1 MAKLEDYKPMDEGD
15 ILKALELNI
24 KSAVGYYDSELSQE
38 RKKVTEY
45 YNAEKPKPA
54 HDGNSKY
61 VSQDVWAGVQ
71 SMSALLLETFAA
83 GNRIVRFAP
92 QNPDD
97 VQTAEICSAYTDY
110 VLHRQNDFFDVV
122 QQVILDG
129 LMARV
134 GVCKIF
140 WEVMTES
147 QEEEF
152 SNLTEDELDLLLAD
166 EALELVDS
174 ETNDI
179 GLISGTIERKIDA
192 SKVCILPVSP
202 EEFIIEAQ
210 AASLDT
216 VDFCAHR
223 TRKSLSELRDMG
235 YDEDKI
241 SLIGTDHEDVELE
254 TDPEI
259 LARFEQIGGSRK
271 NHAHGYIDQVREVLV
286 YEAYINLDPEAT
298 GTASL
303 YKVVK
308 AGNQILEMEKVDR
321 RPFIVFSPL
330 PTPHSFYGAN
340 FAAKLI
346 ATQNAKTV
354 LTRSILDHA
363 VITNN
368 PRYMVVKGGLT
379 NPRELISNRVGG
391 LVNVSRPDAIA
402 PMPQA
407 NLNPFIFQTI
417 GMLDDDKEDTSSI
430 SRLSQGLNK
439 DAISKQN
446 SAAMVEQLATMSQ
459 QRAKIIARNFANQF
473 LKPLFHEA
481 YRLIVENEQAEKV
494 VDIAGGFVQID
505 PRNWKEKRDVMVEMK
520 LGYGEQE
527 REAQKYLALHQLMT
541 QDPSLQPLYGIENR
555 YNMMKSILEQQGI
568 LNVNEYLTSPE
579 QLPPPQPDQA
589 AQMQMQLT
597 AKQMEL
603 QERQTAVAEQK
614 VATQAQQAS
623 AKMEL
628 DAVKAQSQFAL
639 QSDQQDLREAE
650 FAHKQKIDEGEL
662 EILKT
667 TEDKRGIV
675 SPTG

>member
-1 MAKLEDYKPMDEGD
+1 MAKIDDYQPMDDGD

-45 YNAEKPKPA
+45 YNAEKPTPA
-54 HDGNSKY
+54 HDANSKY
-61 VSQDVWAGVQ
+61 ISQDVWAGVQ

-92 QNPDD
+92 TGPDD
-97 VQTAEICSAYTDY
+97 VQTAEICSTYTDY
-110 VLHRQNDFFDVV
+110 VIHRQNDFFGAA

-134 GVCKIF
+134 GVCKIY
-140 WEVMTES
+140 WEQASEP

-152 SNLTEDELDLLLAD
+152 QNLTEDELDLLLAD
-166 EALELVDS
+166 DDIELVDS
-174 ETNDI
+174 ETNEI
-179 GLISGTIERKIDA
+179 GLISGTIERKID
-192 SKVCILPVSP
+192 VSQVRIEPIAP
-202 EEFIIEAQ
+202 EEFIIQAQ
-210 AASLDT
+210 AASID

-223 TRKSLSELRDMG
+223 TRKSLTELRQMYPDE
-235 YDEDKI
+235 EDKI

-259 LARFEQIGGSRK
+259 LARFEQIGGGRR
-271 NHAHGYIDQVREVLV
+271 NHAHGYIDQVREIMV
-286 YEAYINLDPEAT
+286 YEAYIRIDPDATGEAT
-298 GTASL
+298 L
-303 YKVVK
+303 HKVVK

-321 RPFIVFSPL
+321 RPFITFTPL

-340 FAAKLI
+340 FASKLI

-363 VITNN
+363 VVANN
-368 PRYMVVKGGLT
+368 PKYMIVKGGLS
-379 NPRELISNRVGG
+379 NARELTSNKVGG
-391 LVNVSRPDAIA
+391 LVNVTRPDAVM

-407 NLNPFIFQTI
+407 PLNPFIFQTI
-417 GMLDDDKEDTSSI
+417 NLLDDEKEETSSV
-430 SRLSQGLNK
+430 SSLSTGMNK

-459 QRAKIIARNFANQF
+459 QRAKIISRNFAQQF
-473 LKPLFHEA
+473 LKPLYHEA
-481 YRLIVENEQAEKV
+481 YRLVVENEQYEKV

-505 PRNWKEKRDVMVEMK
+505 PRSWKEKRDVMVEMK

-527 REAQKYLALHQLMT
+527 REAQKYLALHTLMT
-541 QDPSLQPLYGIENR
+541 QDPSLQPLYGLENR
-555 YNMMKSILEQQGI
+555 YNMMKQILEQQGI

-579 QLPPPQPDQA
+579 QLPPPQPDPA
-589 AQMQMQLT
+589 AQMQAQMAQ
-597 AKQMEL
+597 KQMEL

-614 VATQAQQAS
+614 VATQAQQAAS
-623 AKMEL
+623 KMEL
-628 DAVKAQSQFAL
+628 DAAKAQSQFAL

-650 FAHKQKIDEGEL
+650 FAHKQKVDEGEL
-662 EILKT
+662 ELLKT
-667 TEDKRGIV
+667 TEDRRGIV

>member
-1 MAKLEDYKPMDEGD
+1 MAKLEDYQPMDDGD

-45 YNAEKPKPA
+45 YNAEKPKPQ

-71 SMSALLLETFAA
+71 SMSAMLLETFAA

-92 QNPDD
+92 QGPDD

-110 VLHRQNDFFDVV
+110 VLHRQNDFFGVA

-134 GVCKIF
+134 GVCKVF
-140 WEVMTES
+140 WEQRTET
-147 QEEEF
+147 QEELF
-152 SNLTEDELDLLLAD
+152 TNLTEDELDLLLAD
-166 EALELVDS
+166 DAIELVDS
-174 ETNDI
+174 EKNDI
-179 GLISGTIERKIDA
+179 GLLSGTVERSIDA
-192 SKVCILPVSP
+192 SQVCIEPISP
-202 EEFIIEAQ
+202 EEFLIQAQ
-210 AASLDT
+210 AASLD

-223 TRKSLSELRDMG
+223 TRKSISELREMG

-241 SLIGTDHEDVELE
+241 SNISTDHEDVDLE

-259 LARFEQIGGSRK
+259 LARFEQIGADRK
-271 NHAHGYIDQVREVLV
+271 NLAQGYIDQVREIMV
-286 YEAYINLDPEAT
+286 YESYINIDPDGT
-298 GTASL
+298 GTATL
-303 YKVVK
+303 HKVVK

-321 RPFIVFSPL
+321 RPFIVFTPL

-340 FAAKLI
+340 FSEKLI
-346 ATQNAKTV
+346 AIQNAKTV
-354 LTRSILDHA
+354 LTRSILDSA

-379 NPRELISNRVGG
+379 NPRELISNRQGG
-391 LVNVSRPDAIA
+391 LINVSRPDAIA

-407 NLNPFIFQTI
+407 PLNPFVFQTI
-417 GMLDDDKEDTSSI
+417 QMLDDDKEDTSSV

-439 DAISKQN
+439 DAVSKQN
-446 SAAMVEQLATMSQ
+446 SAAMVEQLVTMSQ

-473 LKPLFHEA
+473 IKPLFHEA
-481 YRLIVENEQAEKV
+481 YRLVVENEQYEKV

-527 REAQKYLALHQLMT
+527 REAQKYLALHTLMT

-555 YNMMKSILEQQGI
+555 YNMMKQILEQQGI
-568 LNVNEYLTSPE
+568 LNVNEYLTSPD

-589 AQMQMQLT
+589 AQMQMQMA

-623 AKMEL
+623 AKMDL
-628 DAVKAQSQFAL
+628 DEAKAQSQYAL

>member
-1 MAKLEDYKPMDEGD
+1 MAKIEDYQPMDDGD

-71 SMSALLLETFAA
+71 SMSAMLLETFAA

-92 QNPDD
+92 QGPDD

-110 VLHRQNDFFDVV
+110 VLHRQNDFLSVA
-122 QQVILDG
+122 QQVVLDG

-134 GVCKIF
+134 GVCKVF
-140 WEVMTES
+140 WEQRAEA
-147 QEEEF
+147 QEEMF
-152 SNLTEDELDLLLAD
+152 DNLTEDELDLLLAD
-166 EALELVDS
+166 DAIELVES
-174 ETNDI
+174 EANDL
-179 GLISGTIERKIDA
+179 GLLSGTVERKIDT
-192 SKVCILPVSP
+192 SQVCIEPISP
-202 EEFIIEAQ
+202 EEFIIQAQ
-210 AASLDT
+210 AASID

-223 TRKSLSELRDMG
+223 TRKSISELREMG

-241 SLIGTDHEDVELE
+241 SNISTDHEDVDLE

-259 LARFEQIGGSRK
+259 LARFEQIGADRK
-271 NHAHGYIDQVREVLV
+271 NLAQGYIDQVREIMV
-286 YEAYINLDPEAT
+286 YEAYINLDPDGT
-298 GTASL
+298 GTATL
-303 YKVVK
+303 HKVVK

-321 RPFIVFSPL
+321 RPFIVFTPL

-340 FAAKLI
+340 FAEKLI

-407 NLNPFIFQTI
+407 SLNPFIFQTI
-417 GMLDDDKEDTSSI
+417 NMLDDDKEDTSSV

-439 DAISKQN
+439 DAVSKQN
-446 SAAMVEQLATMSQ
+446 SAAMVEQLVTMSQ

-481 YRLIVENEQAEKV
+481 YRLVVENEQYDKV

-527 REAQKYLALHQLMT
+527 REAQKYLALHTMMT
-541 QDPSLQPLYGIENR
+541 QDPALQPLYGIENR
-555 YNMMKSILEQQGI
+555 YNMMKQILEQQGI
-568 LNVNEYLTSPE
+568 LNVNEFLTSPD
-579 QLPPPQPDQA
+579 QLQPQQPDPA
-589 AQMQMQLT
+589 AQMQMQMA

-614 VATQAQQAS
+614 VATQAQQAA
-623 AKMEL
+623 AKMDL
-628 DAVKAQSQFAL
+628 DAAKAQSQFAL

-650 FAHKQKIDEGEL
+650 FEHKQKIDEGEL

-667 TEDKRGIV
+667 TEDRRGIV

>member
-1 MAKLEDYKPMDEGD
+1 MAKIEDYKVMDEGD

-61 VSQDVWAGVQ
+61 VSQDVWSGVQ

-110 VLHRQNDFFDVV
+110 VLHRQNDFFDVA

-140 WEVMTES
+140 WEMMTET

-152 SNLTEDELDLLLAD
+152 DNLTEDELDLLLSEED
-166 EALELVDS
+166 LELIDS
-174 ETNDI
+174 DTNEI
-179 GLISGTIERKIDA
+179 GLMSGTVERKIDA

-321 RPFIVFSPL
+321 RPFICFTPL
-330 PTPHSFYGAN
+330 PIAHSFYGSN

-391 LVNVSRPDAIA
+391 LVNVSRPDAIS

-439 DAISKQN
+439 DAVSKQN

-481 YRLIVENEQAEKV
+481 YRLIVENEQEEKV

-527 REAQKYLALHQLMT
+527 RESQKYLSLHTLMT
-541 QDPSLQPLYGIENR
+541 QDPSLQPLYGIQNR
-555 YNMMKSILEQQGI
+555 YNMMKQILEQQGI

-579 QLPPPQPDQA
+579 QLPPPQPDQS

-614 VATQAQQAS
+614 VATQAEQAA

-650 FAHKQKIDEGEL
+650 FEHKVKVDEGEL
-662 EILKT
+662 ELLKT
-667 TEDKRGIV
+667 TEDRRGIV

>member
-1 MAKLEDYKPMDEGD
+1 
-15 ILKALELNI
+15 
-24 KSAVGYYDSELSQE
+24 
-38 RKKVTEY
+38 
-45 YNAEKPKPA
+45 
-54 HDGNSKY
+54 
-61 VSQDVWAGVQ
+61 
-71 SMSALLLETFAA
+71 
-83 GNRIVRFAP
+83 
-92 QNPDD
+92 
-97 VQTAEICSAYTDY
+97 
-110 VLHRQNDFFDVV
+110 
-122 QQVILDG
+122 
-129 LMARV
+129 
-134 GVCKIF
+134 
-140 WEVMTES
+140 
-147 QEEEF
+147 
-152 SNLTEDELDLLLAD
+152 
-166 EALELVDS
+166 
-174 ETNDI
+174 
-179 GLISGTIERKIDA
+179 
-192 SKVCILPVSP
+192 
-202 EEFIIEAQ
+202 
-210 AASLDT
+210 
-216 VDFCAHR
+216 
-223 TRKSLSELRDMG
+223 
-235 YDEDKI
+235 
-241 SLIGTDHEDVELE
+241 
-254 TDPEI
+254 
-259 LARFEQIGGSRK
+259 
-271 NHAHGYIDQVREVLV
+271 
-286 YEAYINLDPEAT
+286 
-298 GTASL
+298 
-303 YKVVK
+303 
-308 AGNQILEMEKVDR
+308 
-321 RPFIVFSPL
+321 
-330 PTPHSFYGAN
+330 
-340 FAAKLI
+340 
-346 ATQNAKTV
+346 
-354 LTRSILDHA
+354 
-363 VITNN
+363 
-368 PRYMVVKGGLT
+368 MVVKGGLT

-439 DAISKQN
+439 DAVSKQN

-481 YRLIVENEQAEKV
+481 YRLIVENEQEEKV

-541 QDPSLQPLYGIENR
+541 QDPSLQPLYGIQNR
-555 YNMMKSILEQQGI
+555 YNMMKQILEQQGI

-579 QLPPPQPDQA
+579 QLPPQQPDQS
-589 AQMQMQLT
+589 AQMQMQLA

-614 VATQAQQAS
+614 VATQAQQSA

>member
-1 MAKLEDYKPMDEGD
+1 MAKIEDYQPMDDGD

-92 QNPDD
+92 SGPDD

-110 VLHRQNDFFDVV
+110 VLHRQNDFFDTA
-122 QQVILDG
+122 QQVLLDG

-134 GVCKIF
+134 GVCKIY
-140 WEVMTES
+140 WEQRTEP

-166 EALELVDS
+166 DALELVDS

-179 GLISGTIERKIDA
+179 GLISGTVERKIDTSQVVISA
-192 SKVCILPVSP
+192 VSP

-223 TRKSLSELRDMG
+223 TRKSLSELREMG

-241 SLIGTDHEDVELE
+241 AQIGTDHEDVELE

-303 YKVVK
+303 YRVVK

-321 RPFIVFSPL
+321 RPFVVFTPL

-354 LTRSILDHA
+354 LTRSILRPCGDH
-363 VITNN
+363 
-368 PRYMVVKGGLT
+368 
-379 NPRELISNRVGG
+379 
-391 LVNVSRPDAIA
+391 
-402 PMPQA
+402 Q
-407 NLNPFIFQTI
+407 
-417 GMLDDDKEDTSSI
+417 
-430 SRLSQGLNK
+430 
-439 DAISKQN
+439 
-446 SAAMVEQLATMSQ
+446 
-459 QRAKIIARNFANQF
+459 
-473 LKPLFHEA
+473 
-481 YRLIVENEQAEKV
+481 
-494 VDIAGGFVQID
+494 
-505 PRNWKEKRDVMVEMK
+505 
-520 LGYGEQE
+520 
-527 REAQKYLALHQLMT
+527 
-541 QDPSLQPLYGIENR
+541 
-555 YNMMKSILEQQGI
+555 
-568 LNVNEYLTSPE
+568 
-579 QLPPPQPDQA
+579 
-589 AQMQMQLT
+589 
-597 AKQMEL
+597 
-603 QERQTAVAEQK
+603 
-614 VATQAQQAS
+614 
-623 AKMEL
+623 
-628 DAVKAQSQFAL
+628 
-639 QSDQQDLREAE
+639 
-650 FAHKQKIDEGEL
+650 
-662 EILKT
+662 
-667 TEDKRGIV
+667 
-675 SPTG
+675 

>member
-1 MAKLEDYKPMDEGD
+1 MAKIEDYKVMDDGD

-92 QNPDD
+92 SGPDD

-110 VLHRQNDFFDVV
+110 VLHRQNDFFDTA
-122 QQVILDG
+122 QQVLLDG

-134 GVCKIF
+134 GVCKIY
-140 WEVMTES
+140 WEQRTEP

-166 EALELVDS
+166 DALELVDS

-179 GLISGTIERKIDA
+179 GLISGTVERKIDTSQVVISA
-192 SKVCILPVSP
+192 VSP

-223 TRKSLSELRDMG
+223 TRKSLSELREMG

-241 SLIGTDHEDVELE
+241 AQIGTDHEDVELE

-303 YKVVK
+303 YRVVK

-321 RPFIVFSPL
+321 RPFVVFTPL

-391 LVNVSRPDAIA
+391 LVNVSRPDAISA
-402 PMPQA
+402 MPQA

-439 DAISKQN
+439 DAVSKQN

-481 YRLIVENEQAEKV
+481 YRLVVENEQAEKV

-555 YNMMKSILEQQGI
+555 YNMMKQILEQQGI

-589 AQMQMQLT
+589 AQMQMQMA

-614 VATQAQQAS
+614 VATQAEQAA

-650 FAHKQKIDEGEL
+650 FEHKVKVDEGEL
-662 EILKT
+662 ELLKT
-667 TEDKRGIV
+667 TEDRRGIV

>member
-1 MAKLEDYKPMDEGD
+1 MAKLEDYQPMDDGD

-24 KSAVGYYDSELSQE
+24 KSATGYYDSELSQE

-45 YNAEKPKPA
+45 YNAEKPKPQ

-71 SMSALLLETFAA
+71 SMSAMLLETFAA

-92 QNPDD
+92 QGPED

-110 VLHRQNDFFDVV
+110 VLHRQNSFFDVA

-134 GVCKIF
+134 GVCKVF
-140 WEVMTES
+140 WEQRSET
-147 QEEEF
+147 QEELFE
-152 SNLTEDELDLLLAD
+152 NLTEDELDLLLAD
-166 EALELVDS
+166 DDIELVES
-174 ETNDI
+174 ETNDL
-179 GLISGTIERKIDA
+179 GLLSGTVERKLDA
-192 SKVCILPVSP
+192 SQVCIEPISP
-202 EEFIIEAQ
+202 EEFLIQAQ
-210 AASLDT
+210 AASLD

-223 TRKSLSELRDMG
+223 TRKSISELREMG

-241 SLIGTDHEDVELE
+241 SNISTDHEDVDLE

-259 LARFEQIGGSRK
+259 LARFEQIGADRK
-271 NHAHGYIDQVREVLV
+271 NLAQGYIDQVREIMV
-286 YEAYINLDPEAT
+286 YEAYINLDPDGT
-298 GTASL
+298 GTATL
-303 YKVVK
+303 HKVVK

-321 RPFIVFSPL
+321 RPFIVFTPL

-340 FAAKLI
+340 FAEKLI

-407 NLNPFIFQTI
+407 SLNPFIFQTI
-417 GMLDDDKEDTSSI
+417 NMLDDEKEETSSV
-430 SRLSQGLNK
+430 SSLSTGLNK

-446 SAAMVEQLATMSQ
+446 SQGMVEQLVTMSQ

-473 LKPLFHEA
+473 VKPLFHEA
-481 YRLIVENEQAEKV
+481 YRLVVENEQYDKV

-527 REAQKYLALHQLMT
+527 REAQKYLALHTLMT

-555 YNMMKSILEQQGI
+555 YNMMKQILEQQGI
-568 LNVNEYLTSPE
+568 LNVNEFLTSPE

-589 AQMQMQLT
+589 QQMQMQMA

-614 VATQAQQAS
+614 VATQAQQAA
-623 AKMEL
+623 AKMDL
-628 DAVKAQSQFAL
+628 DAAKAQSQFAL
-639 QSDQQDLREAE
+639 QSDQQDLREPG